1 MMSALRSVS
10 LYTNGRVLINL
21 QANKVEGLLELLESE
36 FPGWVE
42 L

>member
-1 MMSALRSVS
+1 MSALRIVS
-10 LYTNGRVLINL
+10 LGTNGRVPFNL
-21 QANKVEGLLELLESE
+21 QANKVKGLLELLESE